1 MFFSLLPTL
10 FYALASTAG
19 AMLYPSFMSFKA
31 IKTGKDTRVWLEY
44 WIVFAIWRVFEWSV
58 IDNLDLGSWPI
69 VAIKLVF
76 LGWLVFYHGASLI
89 YKSGLEKQLVLHEK
103 TTDGNLEQVGDLAV
117 FEWSVI
123 DNLDLGSWPIVAIK
137 LVFLGWLVFYHGA
150 SLIYK
155 VHGMELVKKVAA
167 GVYAQLAAKG
177 ATDADPASAPAAPP
191 KAAKTPKADEISHHN
206 FCHDVFGGAGP
217 VSEVAFKQK
226 SPDDDGTELW
236 AEGAYHQQQETRSW
250 HADAA

>member
-1 MFFSLLPTL
+1 
-10 FYALASTAG
+10 
-19 AMLYPSFMSFKA
+19 MLYPSFMSFKA

-103 TTDGNLEQVGDLAV
+103 TIDGHLEKVG
-117 FEWSVI
+117 EQI
-123 DNLDLGSWPIVAIK
+123 
-137 LVFLGWLVFYHGA
+137 GA
-150 SLIYK
+150 KGAELK

-191 KAAKTPKADEISHHN
+191 KAAKTPKAD
-206 FCHDVFGGAGP
+206 
-217 VSEVAFKQK
+217 
-226 SPDDDGTELW
+226 
-236 AEGAYHQQQETRSW
+236 
-250 HADAA
+250 

>member
-89 YKSGLEKQLVLHEK
+89 YKVWRSFISTVQLAIRQSERTFRAVRCREPDL
-103 TTDGNLEQVGDLAV
+103 QVGA
-117 FEWSVI
+117 
-123 DNLDLGSWPIVAIK
+123 
-137 LVFLGWLVFYHGA
+137 
-150 SLIYK
+150 
-155 VHGMELVKKVAA
+155 
-167 GVYAQLAAKG
+167 
-177 ATDADPASAPAAPP
+177 
-191 KAAKTPKADEISHHN
+191 
-206 FCHDVFGGAGP
+206 
-217 VSEVAFKQK
+217 
-226 SPDDDGTELW
+226 
-236 AEGAYHQQQETRSW
+236 
-250 HADAA
+250 